1 MSSYKTVIKKIAV
14 SLLAGLV
21 LGALLSE
28 LSFLFLGEPARAPQ
42 VIELVI
48 PQGTADEVARG
59 EAPLTIPD
67 NMDFVVGDTLLVNN
81 NDSSD
86 HQLGPLWIPAGASA
100 SLLLDTAQ
108 SFAYDCSFQPSSV
121 FGIDVHNPLTISTR
135 LGGILLSGLPFG
147 LLIALYSIVL
157 TSKKKTDDIQ
167 SI

>member
-1 MSSYKTVIKKIAV
+1 MTVISSSKIIIKKISI

-21 LGALLSE
+21 LGALLNE
-28 LSFLFLGEPARAPQ
+28 ISFLFLHEQARAPQ

-48 PQGTADEVARG
+48 PQGTAEMVARG
-59 EAPLTIPD
+59 ETDLSIPE
-67 NMDFVVGDTLLVNN
+67 NMDFVVGDILRVVNDDN
-81 NDSSD
+81 SD

-135 LGGILLSGLPFG
+135 LGGILFSGIPFG
-147 LLIALYSIVL
+147 VLIAVYSLVI
-157 TSKKKTDDIQ
+157 TSKKEAR
-167 SI
+167 